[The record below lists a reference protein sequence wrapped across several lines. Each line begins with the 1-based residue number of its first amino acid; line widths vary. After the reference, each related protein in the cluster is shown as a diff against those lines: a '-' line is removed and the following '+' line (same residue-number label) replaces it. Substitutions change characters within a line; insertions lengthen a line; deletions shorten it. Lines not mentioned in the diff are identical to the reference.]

1 MDGWL
6 QLLYRRLSM
15 QKTLTII
22 ADVSLED
29 DFQEEFVDYI
39 LASIKSYLEMQFSDV
54 DGDRDCKIVK
64 LELK

>member
-1 MDGWL
+1 
-6 QLLYRRLSM
+6 M
-15 QKTLTII
+15 QKTLTIV
-22 ADVSLED
+22 ADISLED

-39 LASIKSYLEMQFSDV
+39 LANIKSYLGMQFSDV

>member
-1 MDGWL
+1 
-6 QLLYRRLSM
+6 M
-15 QKTLTII
+15 QKTLTIV

-39 LASIKSYLEMQFSDV
+39 LANIKSYLKMQFSDV

>member
-1 MDGWL
+1 
-6 QLLYRRLSM
+6 M
-15 QKTLTII
+15 QKTLTIV

-39 LASIKSYLEMQFSDV
+39 LANIKSYLEMQFSDA
-54 DGDRDCKIVK
+54 DSDRDCKIMK